1 MGIVEI
7 PLIRTGLGVDSR
19 VKAPEETEFS
29 HFGYFG
35 DFGLVELAAEGG
47 VYLDVVQL
55 RLFRERDSL
64 KGLSVVRQ
72 EDGRYLLNVR
82 KLSPNE
88 KINSG

>member
-1 MGIVEI
+1 MG
-7 PLIRTGLGVDSR
+7 SR
-19 VKAPEETEFS
+19 VKAPEEPEFS

-35 DFGLVELAAEGG
+35 DFGLVELAADGG